1 VPNIGVAMV
10 DVESEES
17 MSADDPRLSTDPIGP
32 PDGDSRGIQGGL
44 RGQVLNGL
52 VWGAGARVAGLVI
65 QMIGTVVLA
74 RLIAPSEFGL
84 FAIAAVF
91 YGFGGLAGN
100 LGLGT
105 AIIQRPRIT
114 EAHLS
119 TAFWFNAVIGVGL
132 TLLQIALAPTLAGW
146 LHQPD
151 VTPLIQLVALAYTLS
166 LSTVPMAIL
175 ERSMKFRTVAIVEM
189 FSSWTALGCAVIGA
203 FMGFGAYALIGQIL
217 IFNVLLSASALIAA
231 RWWPRARP
239 TMATLKDLWSVS
251 IWFTFG
257 NLVGYWGQSADTLAL
272 GRTQA
277 TAEVGYYNRGYNLM
291 QLPMRH
297 LGGVLTRVTTPALSY
312 MQSDIE
318 RSKAAWLRSATLM
331 ALVSFPVCL
340 GMAAAAPALVRTLWG
355 STWIP
360 VVPLLQVLSLAGI
373 AWSLVVAA
381 EGLMMARGRAK
392 TFFWLSLLSSAITIV
407 AVLIGVRYGALG
419 VAAAILI
426 RSCLILPI
434 YIGVCLRDIDVSFL
448 DVLTAVWKPLVSAV
462 AMGLV
467 VWGVGHGV
475 TSLPSP
481 LLLVI
486 QVIVGVCAM
495 WVMLRIVAPELL
507 DEAHGLIRRRSSG
520 AHERN

>member
-1 VPNIGVAMV
+1 MV
-10 DVESEES
+10 DVESDES
-17 MSADDPRLSTDPIGP
+17 MSSDDPRLATDPVGP
-32 PDGDSRGIQGGL
+32 PDGDTRGIQGGL

-52 VWGAGARVAGLVI
+52 VWGAGARIAGLVI

-74 RLIAPSEFGL
+74 RLIAPGQFGL

-105 AIIQRPRIT
+105 AIIQRPKIT
-114 EAHLS
+114 QAHLS
-119 TAFWFNAVIGVGL
+119 TAFWFNAVLGVGL
-132 TLLQIALAPTLAGW
+132 TLLQIAIAPTLASW

-151 VTPLIQLVALAYTLS
+151 VTPLIQLVAFAYTLS
-166 LSTVPMAIL
+166 LSVVPMAIL

-189 FSSWTALGCAVIGA
+189 FSSWTALGCAIVGA
-203 FMGFGAYALIGQIL
+203 FMGFGAYALIAQIL
-217 IFNVLLSASALIAA
+217 IFNVLLSASSLIAA
-231 RWWPRARP
+231 RWWPRVRP
-239 TMATLKDLWSVS
+239 TKATLEDLWSVS
-251 IWFTFG
+251 IWFTLG

-277 TAEVGYYNRGYNLM
+277 AAEVGYYNRGYNLM

-318 RSKAAWLRSATLM
+318 RSKAAWLRSATLL

-340 GMAAAAPALVRTLWG
+340 GMAASAPALVRTLWG

-373 AWSLVVAA
+373 PWSLVVAA

-392 TFFWLSLLSSAITIV
+392 TFFWLSLLNSAITIV

-419 VAAAILI
+419 VATAILI
-426 RSCLILPI
+426 RSCLVLPI
-434 YIGVCLRDIDVSFL
+434 YIAVCLRDINVTFADV
-448 DVLTAVWKPLVSAV
+448 VKAIWKPLLSAFV
-462 AMGLV
+462 MGALV
-467 VWGVGHGV
+467 WVVGLGL
-475 TSLPSP
+475 TSLAFP

-486 QVIVGVCAM
+486 QVVIGVCAM
-495 WVMLRIVAPELL
+495 WVMMRILAPELL
-507 DEAHGLIRRRSSG
+507 AEARGLIRRRSYG
-520 AHERN
+520 AGAA

>member
-1 VPNIGVAMV
+1 
-10 DVESEES
+10 
-17 MSADDPRLSTDPIGP
+17 MSSQDPRLSTDPVGP
-32 PDGDSRGIQGGL
+32 PDGDVRGIQGGL
-44 RGQVLNGL
+44 RGQVLKGL
-52 VWGAGARVAGLVI
+52 VWGAGARVAGLII
-65 QMIGTVVLA
+65 QMMGTIVLA

-132 TLLQIALAPTLAGW
+132 TLLQIALAPLLAGW
-146 LHQPD
+146 LHQPS

-189 FSSWTALGCAVIGA
+189 FSSWTALACAVVGA

-217 IFNVLLSASALIAA
+217 IFNVLLSASALLAA
-231 RWWPRARP
+231 RWWPRVRP
-239 TMATLKDLWSVS
+239 TAAALKDLWSVS
-251 IWFTFG
+251 IWFTLG
-257 NLVGYWGQSADTLAL
+257 NLIGYWGQSADTLAL
-272 GRTQA
+272 GRTQS
-277 TAEVGYYNRGYNLM
+277 TAQVGYYNRGINLM

-312 MQSDIE
+312 MQSDVE

-331 ALVSFPVCL
+331 GLVSFPVCL

-355 STWIP
+355 ATWIP

-381 EGLMMARGRAK
+381 EGLLMARGRAK
-392 TFFWLSLLSSAITIV
+392 TFFWLSIVSSVVTI
-407 AVLIGVRYGALG
+407 ALVLFGVRYGAIG
-419 VAAAILI
+419 VAYAILARGCLLLPVYI
-426 RSCLILPI
+426 R
-434 YIGVCLRDIDVSFL
+434 VCLSEIHVTVL
-448 DVLTAVWKPLVSAV
+448 DVMSAIWKPLVAAV
-462 AMGLV
+462 VMGGV
-467 VWGVGHGV
+467 VWGAGKGLN
-475 TSLPSP
+475 SLSAV

-486 QVIVGVCAM
+486 QVFVGVCVM
-495 WVMLRIVAPELL
+495 WVMLRILAPELL
-507 DEAHGLIRRRSSG
+507 REARAVMRRGSDSSNDDSLSAG
-520 AHERN
+520 AAN

>member
-1 VPNIGVAMV
+1 
-10 DVESEES
+10 
-17 MSADDPRLSTDPIGP
+17 MSSQDPRLSTDPVGP
-32 PDGDSRGIQGGL
+32 PDGDTRGIQGGL
-44 RGQVLNGL
+44 RGQVLAGL

-74 RLIAPSEFGL
+74 RLIAPSQFGL

-114 EAHLS
+114 QAHLS
-119 TAFWFNAVIGVGL
+119 TAFWFNAVIGVVL
-132 TLLQIALAPTLAGW
+132 TLLQIALAPLLATW

-151 VTPLIQLVALAYTLS
+151 VTPLIQMVAFAYTLS

-189 FSSWTALGCAVIGA
+189 FSSWTALACAVIGA

-231 RWWPRARP
+231 HWLPRARP
-239 TMATLKDLWSVS
+239 TLEALKDLWSVS
-251 IWFTFG
+251 IWFTLG
-257 NLVGYWGQSADTLAL
+257 NLIGYWGQSADTLAL
-272 GRTQA
+272 GRTQS
-277 TAEVGYYNRGYNLM
+277 TAQVGYYNRGINLM

-312 MQSDIE
+312 MQSDVE
-318 RSKAAWLRSATLM
+318 RSKAAWLRSVTLM

-355 STWIP
+355 ATWMP

-381 EGLMMARGRAK
+381 EGLLMARGRAR
-392 TFFWLSLLSSAITIV
+392 TFFILSIVSSVITIA
-407 AVLIGVRYGALG
+407 AVLIGVRYGAIG
-419 VAAAILI
+419 VAWAILI
-426 RSCLILPI
+426 RGLILLPI
-434 YIGVCLRDIDVSFL
+434 YIRVCLSDLGVTVL
-448 DVLTAVWKPLVSAV
+448 DVLHSIWKPLVSAL
-462 AMGLV
+462 AMGAV
-467 VWGVGHGV
+467 VWGVGRV
-475 TSLPSP
+475 ITSLPAL
-481 LLLVI
+481 LLLVV
-486 QVIVGVCAM
+486 QVLVGVCVM

-507 DEAHGLIRRRSSG
+507 REARGLVRRGSG
-520 AHERN
+520 GSPSDGVERVAGAE